1 MSQPHADSLVHVS
14 ITSYTVTTIPEDHP
28 LRDDLMSLFDLDVA
42 YVGAGRWV
50 VQATRNGACLAND
63 GSGDWGVK
71 LRPSSITDE
80 WLAKY
85 TFTSDAE
92 ALRAARQEAPKL
104 LFRGHTAAAIAAD
117 PTVLDRPRPP
127 SIRRRPD

>member
-1 MSQPHADSLVHVS
+1 MSQPRTDSLVHVTV
-14 ITSYTVTTIPEDHP
+14 TSYVVTTIPEGHP
-28 LRDDLMSLFDLDVA
+28 LREDLMSHLDLEVA
-42 YVGAGRWV
+42 YVGGGRWV
-50 VQATRNGACLAND
+50 VQAARNGACLAID

-80 WLAKY
+80 WLARY
-85 TFTSDAE
+85 TFTSDTE

-104 LFRGHTAAAIAAD
+104 RFWGHTAAAIAAD